1 MYEGDRTSRGGQ
13 GMVFFEGL
21 KMNRLVEHVAHIS
34 MVVDIC
40 RYTNK
45 LLCYTVT
52 FSTLILLYLT
62 LRDGKYKVQDIS
74 TFSIR
79 DILKKI
85 LDTK

>member
-45 LLCYTVT
+45 LLC
-52 FSTLILLYLT
+52 
-62 LRDGKYKVQDIS
+62 
-74 TFSIR
+74 
-79 DILKKI
+79 
-85 LDTK
+85 